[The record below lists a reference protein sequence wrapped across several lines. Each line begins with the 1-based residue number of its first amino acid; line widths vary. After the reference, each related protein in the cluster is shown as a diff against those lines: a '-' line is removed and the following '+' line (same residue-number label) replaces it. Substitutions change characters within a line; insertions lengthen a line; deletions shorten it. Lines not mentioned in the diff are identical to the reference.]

1 MRKEIELKF
10 EVTPRDLRKLR
21 AARVL
26 RRKPLTEENLVSVYF
41 DTPKHTLA
49 RNDVTLRVRHNGDN
63 RLQTIKS
70 GGLASSFRRGEWE
83 HEIKSD
89 VPNLRQ
95 VRDTALE
102 PLLTKKLKRRLKP
115 VFETHIHRTSVPVRK
130 NGTRIEVAL
139 DEGQVRAGQRSAPIS
154 ELELELKRGKPG
166 DIFKLAHEMGKL
178 APATLSLKS
187 KSERGYDL
195 IENKPAKAV
204 GAEKIRL
211 QRGMNTADA
220 FRIIGRSILRQIAG
234 NETAVRR
241 SDSEGVH
248 QMRVGLRRLRAAI
261 SLFAKLLGDQET
273 ERVKSGLKWLT
284 GELAPARDLDVYMR
298 NEIEPLRGD
307 APKRRGMKELI
318 GALTLRR
325 AAAFGKAKAAVES
338 PRYRSL
344 LLDTLQWLEI
354 GNWAKHPRVYGHRP
368 IERFAADILARRTK
382 RTMKKA
388 KKIRQLDTQQRHKL
402 RIAAKKLR
410 YASDFFGHLFA
421 GRTPKKRL
429 AGFKARLTDLQD
441 CLGALNDIKVHQN
454 LAPKLATGKPRAKAP
469 RAQTFA
475 AGVVYGR
482 EQSEIE
488 PLLNAADKDA
498 RKFLHARP
506 FWT

>member
-10 EVTPRDLRKLR
+10 EVTPQDLRKLR
-21 AARVL
+21 GARVL
-26 RRKPLTEENLVSVYF
+26 RRKPLKEEDLVSVYF
-41 DTPKHTLA
+41 DTPKHKLA
-49 RNDVTLRVRHNGDN
+49 RNDVTLRVRRNGAKC
-63 RLQTIKS
+63 LQTIKS
-70 GGLASSFRRGEWE
+70 GGLAGSFRRGEWE
-83 HEIKSD
+83 HKTKGD
-89 VPNLRQ
+89 VPNLRKA
-95 VRDTALE
+95 RDTALA
-102 PLLTKKLKRRLKP
+102 PLLTKKLKRGLKP

-130 NGTRIEVAL
+130 NGTLIEVAL
-139 DEGQVRAGQRSAPIS
+139 DEGRVRAGRRSAPIS
-154 ELELELKRGKPG
+154 ELELELKRGKTG

-220 FRIIGRSILRQIAG
+220 FRIIGRSILRHIAG

-273 ERVKSGLKWLT
+273 ERVKAELKWLT

-298 NEIEPLRGD
+298 NEIEPLRRD
-307 APKRRGMKELI
+307 APTRRGMKELT

-338 PRYRSL
+338 PRYRLL
-344 LLDTLQWLEI
+344 LLDTLQWLEN
-354 GNWAKHPRVYGHRP
+354 GDWAKHPRFYGHRP

-382 RTMKKA
+382 RTMKNA

-410 YASDFFGHLFA
+410 YASDFFGRLFA
-421 GRTPKKRL
+421 GRTAKKRL
-429 AGFKARLTDLQD
+429 TGFKARLTDLQD

-454 LAPKLATGKPRAKAP
+454 LAPKLAPGKPRGKAP
-469 RAQTFA
+469 RAQAFA
-475 AGVVYGR
+475 IGVVSGR
-482 EQSEIE
+482 EQSGIE
-488 PLLNAADKDA
+488 PLLNAAEKDA
-498 RKFLHARP
+498 RKFLHALP

>member
-21 AARVL
+21 GARVL
-26 RRKPLTEENLVSVYF
+26 RRKPLKEEDLVSVYF

-49 RNDVTLRVRHNGDN
+49 RNDVTLRVRHNGA
-63 RLQTIKS
+63 RCLQTIKS
-70 GGLASSFRRGEWE
+70 GGLAGSFRRGEWE
-83 HEIKSD
+83 HETKGD
-89 VPNLRQ
+89 VPNLRK
-95 VRDTALE
+95 VRDTALS
-102 PLLTKKLKRRLKP
+102 PLLTKKLKRGLKP

-130 NGTRIEVAL
+130 NGTLIEGAL
-139 DEGQVRAGQRSAPIS
+139 DEGRVRAGRRSAPIS
-154 ELELELKRGKPG
+154 ELELELTRGKTG

-178 APATLSLKS
+178 ATATLSLKS

-211 QRGMNTADA
+211 QRGMNTAD
-220 FRIIGRSILRQIAG
+220 RSILRHIAG

-273 ERVKSGLKWLT
+273 ERVKAELKWLT

-298 NEIEPLRGD
+298 NEIEPLRHD
-307 APKRRGMKELI
+307 APTRRGMKELT

-344 LLDTLQWLEI
+344 LLDTLQWLET
-354 GNWAKHPRVYGHRP
+354 GDWAKHGRYYEQRP
-368 IERFAADILARRTK
+368 IERFAADIFARRTK
-382 RTMKKA
+382 TITKKA
-388 KKIRQLDTQQRHKL
+388 KKIRELDSQQRHKL
-402 RIAAKKLR
+402 RIAVKKLF
-410 YASDFFGHLFA
+410 SS
-421 GRTPKKRL
+421 PM
-429 AGFKARLTDLQD
+429 
-441 CLGALNDIKVHQN
+441 
-454 LAPKLATGKPRAKAP
+454 
-469 RAQTFA
+469 
-475 AGVVYGR
+475 
-482 EQSEIE
+482 
-488 PLLNAADKDA
+488 
-498 RKFLHARP
+498 
-506 FWT
+506 